1 MSGFNKFLFSSI
13 GNKLLV
19 TITGLFLILFLI
31 VHLLGNIQLLI
42 PDGGETFNVYS
53 EIFGSNLIIKF
64 VAYTLYAAIILHT
77 YKGISIWAKNRKARG
92 SIKYAGKAKTK
103 TTFSSRNMMWLGS
116 LIFVFI
122 VLHMS
127 DFWFKFKF
135 TDIEAQNMSHFDVV
149 QASFQELWIVIV
161 YVLGMVVLGYHL
173 AHGFQSAFQTLG
185 LRKGKYTKIIQRV
198 SVVFAILMA
207 VLFAIIPVL
216 MYLDIYPLPA
226 FKVLPV
232 PGAAH

>member
-19 TITGLFLILFLI
+19 ALTGLFLVLFLI

-53 EIFGSNLIIKF
+53 DIFGSNLLIKF
-64 VAYTLYAAIILHT
+64 IAYVLYFSILLHS
-77 YKGISIWAKNRKARG
+77 YKGIAIWLKNRKSRG
-92 SIKYAGKAKTK
+92 NIKYAVKSGSNS
-103 TTFSSRNMMWLGS
+103 TFASRNMMWLGS

-122 VLHMS
+122 ALHMS

-135 TDIEAQNMSHFDVV
+135 TDIEAQNMTHYDVV
-149 QASFQELWIVIV
+149 HASFQQLWIVIV

-185 LRKGKYTKIIQRV
+185 LRRGKYERV
-198 SVVFAILMA
+198 IKGIGLFLAIALPL
-207 VLFAIIPVL
+207 LFAIIPIF

-226 FKVLPV
+226 FQVLPV
-232 PGAAH
+232 QSAAH